1 MQGRQLKFILTLGL
15 MFPDVPGLA
24 NPGDSQLRLVLVG
37 RKGAGK
43 SKTRNSIL
51 REKVFLST
59 FSAVSITK
67 RCEKGSSTWK
77 GREVVIVDTP
87 GFFDMEVPDAET
99 LKDITR
105 CMVLTSLGPHALL
118 LVIPLGHYMPE
129 GQKATEKILT
139 MFGGRPREGMIALF
153 T

>member
-1 MQGRQLKFILTLGL
+1 M
-15 MFPDVPGLA
+15 
-24 NPGDSQLRLVLVG
+24 G

-51 REKVFLST
+51 REKVFLSS

-67 RCEKGSSTWK
+67 HCKKGSSTWK

-87 GFFDMEVPDAET
+87 GLFDMEVLDAET
-99 LKDITR
+99 VKITR
-105 CMVLTSLGPHALL
+105 CMVLTSPGPHALL